1 MKSSPINNILLTC
14 LCILYAAPIVWLATI
29 SLKYEVD
36 IFSMPPKWLFMPT
49 LIHYRNVLADSAVTT
64 FLTNSLIIAA
74 GATLLALLVGTL
86 AAYGCAHWRSTLAEG
101 FLFSLFVLRILPGV
115 AVVVPIYLVAS
126 KLSLVDNYL
135 TLILVHVCVMLPIA
149 VLMLQN
155 FILEVPR
162 ELEEAAI
169 VDGCSRFGAFI
180 RIVLP
185 LISPGLVATAV
196 LSLIM
201 SWNEFLFTMTLSG
214 SNTQTLPVGVTFFM
228 ADKVINWGEIA
239 AMGIIMI
246 IPVALFTFMVQKY
259 LIKGLTMG
267 AIKE

>member
-1 MKSSPINNILLTC
+1 MKSRLVNNSLLAL
-14 LCILYAAPIVWLATI
+14 LCFVYAMPIVWLFMI

-36 IFSMPPKWLFMPT
+36 IFSMPPKWFFVPT
-49 LIHYRNVLADSAVTT
+49 LVHYRNVLADSAVGT

-74 GATLLALLVGTL
+74 GATLLALLAGTL
-86 AAYGCAHWRSTLAEG
+86 AAYGCAHWRSKLAGG
-101 FLFSLFVLRILPGV
+101 FTFSLFLLRILPGV
-115 AVVVPIYLVAS
+115 AVVVPIYLAAS
-126 KLSLVDNYL
+126 KFSLVDSYL
-135 TLILVHVCVMLPIA
+135 TLILVHVCIMLPIA

-201 SWNEFLFTMTLSG
+201 SWNEFLFAMTLSG
-214 SNTQTLPVGVTFFM
+214 SSTQTLPVGVAIFM

-239 AMGIIMI
+239 ATGIIMI

-267 AIKE
+267 AVKE